1 MELSLTKKQFMERLS
16 SPQRLKLLRLA
27 INESYKDIL
36 PIRVVQPAQQEGQ
49 HLDISIDISKE
60 LTQIGAT
67 WIVRAVELV
76 FDDSLD

>member
-16 SPQRLKLLRLA
+16 SPQRLKLL
-27 INESYKDIL
+27 NESYKDIL